1 MPKLLL
7 VIFQQTSCRLLLQ
20 HLGYDLWTLKLK
32 WSIFNC
38 RSLSI
43 FDCRSLSILTLY
55 STLSDFSEVLQLSM
69 RDEPGIW
76 ENKSWFLK
84 SYFFW
89 EKKKKTIFG
98 RESLFGSHVPQPL
111 LLHRDT
117 IDGIAPVCRGLHV
130 ALRDLCKRKSQSSIK
145 LFTYMSAPLA

>member
-32 WSIFNC
+32 WSIF
-38 RSLSI
+38 
-43 FDCRSLSILTLY
+43 DCPSLSILTLY

-76 ENKSWFLK
+76 ENSSWFLK
-84 SYFFW
+84 LYFFW

-111 LLHRDT
+111 LPHRDT